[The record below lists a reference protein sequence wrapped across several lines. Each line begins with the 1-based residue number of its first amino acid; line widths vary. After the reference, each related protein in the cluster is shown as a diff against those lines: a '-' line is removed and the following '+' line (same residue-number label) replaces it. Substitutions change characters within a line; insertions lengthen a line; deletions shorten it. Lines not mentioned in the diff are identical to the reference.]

1 MSPLKPGMPGPLW
14 KVKVLGAQSCLT
26 LCHPMDCSPPGSS
39 DHGIFQARIL
49 EWVAMPSSRGC
60 SKPRDRTRVSSTAGK
75 FFTILA
81 TREALWMGTPSP
93 DPGRPSYSSTKP
105 STPKEQWTLW
115 ARRALKS
122 HLVSKSPGAGVPTS
136 YLLPQSPPTYSTLS
150 ITVLTRLR
158 ICMGG
163 GG

>member
-14 KVKVLGAQSCLT
+14 KVKVLGVQSCLT
-26 LCHPMDCSPPGSS
+26 FCHPMDCSPPGSS
-39 DHGIFQARIL
+39 VHGIFQARIL
-49 EWVAMPSSRGC
+49 EWVAMPSSRGS
-60 SKPRDRTRVSSTAGK
+60 SKPRDRTRVSSTAGRL
-75 FFTILA
+75 FTVLA

-122 HLVSKSPGAGVPTS
+122 QLVSKSPGAGAPTS
-136 YLLPQSPPTYSTLS
+136 YLLPQSPPT
-150 ITVLTRLR
+150 
-158 ICMGG
+158 
-163 GG
+163 